1 MGFSPFFFGEL
12 KMLNR
17 GLDKLE
23 LLRIVDAVANE
34 KSIDKEI
41 VIGSMESAIEK
52 AALTKFGHNNNIFV
66 KIDRETGNI
75 SIQKVLEVVEKV
87 EDPSREISL
96 NDANKLNE
104 KSDVHKIGDKI
115 YEDLPQIDF
124 GRIAAQS
131 AKQVINLK
139 VREAEKNR
147 QFEEFID
154 KQGLILSGIIKRL
167 EYGNVIVDLGR
178 AEGVIKKD
186 ELIPREILKT
196 GDRVKAYCYEVKKEL
211 KGHQIFL
218 SRAHPQFL
226 AKLFFQE
233 VPEIYEGVIEIKSV
247 ARDPGSRAKICV
259 YSKDTSIDPVGACV
273 GMRGSRVQT
282 IVNELHG
289 EKIDIIK
296 WTEDL
301 PTLIS
306 ESLSPAEIQKVLID
320 QTNKKIDVILSEENL
335 SKAIGRRGQN
345 VRLAS
350 KLTNFEIDILTDK
363 EDSERRQ
370 ADFKEKT
377 ETLIKNLEV
386 DETLGQLLVSE
397 GFQSIEE
404 ISQANP
410 DDIAKIEA
418 IDEDTAK
425 ELIERSKE
433 SLIKV
438 KEEVGKKL
446 KELGVEDQLI
456 NLKGMTQG
464 MLVILGQKNI
474 KKLNDFADLSTD
486 ELVGGYDEIKGKKV
500 RLQGYLEEFSLS
512 REEADELIMSARNI
526 VYKK

>member
-1 MGFSPFFFGEL
+1 
-12 KMLNR
+12 MLNR
-17 GLDKLE
+17 GLDKQE
-23 LLRIVDAVANE
+23 LLRIVEAVANE
-34 KSIDKEI
+34 KSIDKEL
-41 VIGSMESAIEK
+41 VIGSMESAIQK
-52 AALTKFGHNNNIFV
+52 AALTKFGNDNNIDV
-66 KIDRETGNI
+66 KIDRETGEI
-75 SIQKVLEVVEKV
+75 RIQKVLEVVEKV
-87 EDPSREISL
+87 EDSSREILLSEVKKFYP
-96 NDANKLNE
+96 NTKEIKVGE
-104 KSDVHKIGDKI
+104 KIF
-115 YEDLPQIDF
+115 EDLPQIDF

-131 AKQVINLK
+131 AKQVISSR

-147 QFEEFID
+147 QYEDFID
-154 KQGLILSGIIKRL
+154 KQGQILSGIIKRL
-167 EYGNVIVDLGR
+167 EYGNIIVDLGK

-233 VPEIYEGVIEIKSV
+233 VPEIYEGTIEIKSV

-259 YSKDTSIDPVGACV
+259 FSQDSSIDPVGACV

-296 WTEDL
+296 WTDDL

-320 QTNKKIDVILSEENL
+320 QENKKIDIILSEENL

-350 KLTNFEIDILTDK
+350 KLTNFEIDILTDQ

-370 ADFKEKT
+370 AEFKERT
-377 ETLIKNLEV
+377 ENLIKNLEV

-397 GFQSIEE
+397 GFNSIEE
-404 ISQANP
+404 IANSNP
-410 DDIAKIEA
+410 ENISKIDA
-418 IDEDTAK
+418 IDCLLYTSDA
-425 ELIERSKE
+425 
-433 SLIKV
+433 
-438 KEEVGKKL
+438 
-446 KELGVEDQLI
+446 
-456 NLKGMTQG
+456 
-464 MLVILGQKNI
+464 
-474 KKLNDFADLSTD
+474 
-486 ELVGGYDEIKGKKV
+486 
-500 RLQGYLEEFSLS
+500 
-512 REEADELIMSARNI
+512 ADE
-526 VYKK
+526 

>member
-1 MGFSPFFFGEL
+1 MGFSPFFFRSN

-34 KSIDKEI
+34 KSIDKEL
-41 VIGSMESAIEK
+41 VIDSMESAIQK
-52 AALTKFGHNNNIFV
+52 AALTKFGTDNNIEV
-66 KIDRETGNI
+66 IIDRENGDI
-75 SIQKVLEVVEKV
+75 KIQKVLEIVEKV
-87 EDPSREISL
+87 EDTAREISL
-96 NDANKLNE
+96 IEAKKIDKGNDL
-104 KSDVHKIGDKI
+104 KIGDKI
-115 YEDLPQIDF
+115 FEELPQIDF

-131 AKQVINLK
+131 AKQVISTR

-147 QFEEFID
+147 QYEDFIE
-154 KQGLILSGIIKRL
+154 KQGEILSGIIKRL
-167 EYGNVIVDLGR
+167 EYGNVIIDLGR

-196 GDRVKAYCYEVKKEL
+196 GDRVKAYCYEVKKEM

-233 VPEIYEGVIEIKSV
+233 VPEIYEGIIEIKSV

-259 YSKDTSIDPVGACV
+259 NSKDTSIDPVGACV

-320 QTNKKIDVILSEENL
+320 QDNKRIDIILTEENL

-350 KLTNFEIDILTDK
+350 KLTNYEIDILTDK
-363 EDSERRQ
+363 EDSDRRQ
-370 ADFKEKT
+370 VEFKDKT

-397 GFQSIEE
+397 GFPSIDDLAQSSAED
-404 ISQANP
+404 IS
-410 DDIAKIEA
+410 KIDA
-418 IDEDTAK
+418 IDEETAK
-425 ELIERSKE
+425 ELINRSKE
-433 SLIKV
+433 TLV
-438 KEEVGKKL
+438 KQKEAVAEKL
-446 KELGVEDQLI
+446 KELGVEESLI
-456 NLKGMTQG
+456 SLKGMTQG

-474 KKLNDFADLSTD
+474 RKLSDFADLSSD
-486 ELVGGYDEIKGKKV
+486 ELIGGFDEIKGKKI
-500 RLQGYLEEFSLS
+500 RIQGYLEEFSLS
-512 REEADELIMSARNI
+512 RKEADELIMAARGI
-526 VYKK
+526 AYK

>member
-1 MGFSPFFFGEL
+1 
-12 KMLNR
+12 MLNR

-23 LLRIVDAVANE
+23 LLRIVEAVANE
-34 KSIDKEI
+34 KSIDKEL
-41 VIGSMESAIEK
+41 VLESMESAIQK
-52 AALTKFGHNNNIFV
+52 AALTKFGNENNIQV
-66 KIDRETGNI
+66 LIDRLSGEI
-75 SIQKVLEVVEKV
+75 KIQKVLEIVESV
-87 EDPSREISL
+87 EDNSKEIIL
-96 NDANKLNE
+96 NDAVLKEKNNKDL
-104 KSDVHKIGDKI
+104 KVGDKI
-115 YEDLPQIDF
+115 FEELPQIDF

-131 AKQVINLK
+131 AKQVISQR

-147 QFEEFID
+147 QYEDFIE
-154 KQGLILSGIIKRL
+154 KQSQILSGVIKRL

-233 VPEIYEGVIEIKSV
+233 VPEIYEGIIEIKAV

-259 YSKDTSIDPVGACV
+259 TSQESSIDPVGACV
-273 GMRGSRVQT
+273 GMRGSRVQA

-306 ESLSPAEIQKVLID
+306 ESLSPADIQKVLID
-320 QTNKKIDVILSEENL
+320 KDNKRIDVILTEENL

-350 KLTNFEIDILTDK
+350 KLTNYEIDILTDK

-370 ADFKEKT
+370 IEFKDKT
-377 ETLIKNLEV
+377 ENLIKSLEV

-397 GFQSIEE
+397 GLQSIDEISQSNPEDITKIEGIDEATAQELIDRSKEKLIKEKEE
-404 ISQANP
+404 IS
-410 DDIAKIEA
+410 K
-418 IDEDTAK
+418 
-425 ELIERSKE
+425 R
-433 SLIKV
+433 
-438 KEEVGKKL
+438 L
-446 KELGVEDQLI
+446 KELGVEESLI
-456 NLKGMTQG
+456 NLKGITQG
-464 MLVILGQKNI
+464 MLVLLGQRNI
-474 KKLNDFADLSTD
+474 KKLIDFADLSSD
-486 ELVGGYDEIKGKKV
+486 ELIGGYDEIKGKKI
-500 RLQGYLEEFSLS
+500 RIEGFLEEFSLS
-512 REEADELIMSARNI
+512 REEADQLIMAAREI
-526 VYKK
+526 AYK

>member
-1 MGFSPFFFGEL
+1 
-12 KMLNR
+12 MLNR
-17 GLDKLE
+17 GLDKQE
-23 LLRIVDAVANE
+23 LLRIVDSVANE
-34 KSIDKEI
+34 KSIDKEL
-41 VIGSMESAIEK
+41 VIGSMESAIQK
-52 AALTKFGHNNNIFV
+52 AALTKFGNENNIEV
-66 KIDRETGNI
+66 VIDRESGDI
-75 SIQKVLEVVEKV
+75 KIQKVLDIVESV
-87 EDPSREISL
+87 EDPSKEINL
-96 NDANKLNE
+96 NDAKKINSKNNDL
-104 KSDVHKIGDKI
+104 KIGDKI
-115 YEDLPQIDF
+115 YEELPQVDF

-131 AKQVINLK
+131 AKQVISAR

-147 QFEEFID
+147 QYEDFID
-154 KQGLILSGIIKRL
+154 KQGQILSGIIKRL
-167 EYGNVIVDLGR
+167 EYGNVIIDLGK

-186 ELIPREILKT
+186 ELIPREILKN

-226 AKLFFQE
+226 ARLFFQE
-233 VPEIYEGVIEIKSV
+233 VPEIYEGTIEIKAV

-259 YSKDTSIDPVGACV
+259 HSQDSSIDPVGACV

-320 QTNKKIDVILSEENL
+320 QDNKRIDIILTEENL

-350 KLTNFEIDILTDK
+350 KLTNYEIDILTDK

-370 ADFKEKT
+370 AEFKDRT

-397 GFQSIEE
+397 GFTSIE
-404 ISQANP
+404 
-410 DDIAKIEA
+410 DIAQSNPEDISKIDA
-418 IDEDTAK
+418 IDEETAK
-425 ELIERSKE
+425 ELINRSKE
-433 SLIKV
+433 TLIKE
-438 KEEVGKKL
+438 KEEVAQKL
-446 KELGVEDQLI
+446 KELGVEESLI
-456 NLKGMTQG
+456 GLKGMTQG

-474 KKLNDFADLSTD
+474 KKLNDFADLSSD
-486 ELVGGYDEIKGKKV
+486 ELIGGFDEVKGKKI
-500 RLQGYLEEFSLS
+500 RIEGYLEEFSLS
-512 REEADELIMSARNI
+512 RKEADQLIMSAREI
-526 VYKK
+526 VYK

>member
-1 MGFSPFFFGEL
+1 
-12 KMLNR
+12 MLNR

-23 LLRIVDAVANE
+23 LLRIVEAVANE
-34 KSIDKEI
+34 KSIDKEL
-41 VIGSMESAIEK
+41 VIGSMESAIQK
-52 AALTKFGHNNNIFV
+52 AALTKFGNDNNIEV
-66 KIDRETGNI
+66 TIDRESGEI
-75 SIQKVLEVVEKV
+75 KILKVLDIVENV
-87 EDPSREISL
+87 EDSAREITL
-96 NDANKLNE
+96 EQAKKINIKNDEKL
-104 KSDVHKIGDKI
+104 KIGEKI
-115 YEDLPQIDF
+115 FEELPQIDF

-131 AKQVINLK
+131 AKQVISSR

-147 QFEEFID
+147 QYEDFID
-154 KQGLILSGIIKRL
+154 KQGQILSGIIKRL
-167 EYGNVIVDLGR
+167 EYGNVIVDLGK

-196 GDRVKAYCYEVKKEL
+196 GDRVKAFCFEVRKEL

-233 VPEIYEGVIEIKSV
+233 VPEIYEGTIEIKSV

-259 YSKDTSIDPVGACV
+259 FSQDSSIDPVGACV

-301 PTLIS
+301 PTLIA
-306 ESLSPAEIQKVLID
+306 ESLSPAEIQRVLID
-320 QTNKKIDVILSEENL
+320 QDNKKIDIILTEENL

-350 KLTNFEIDILTDK
+350 KLTNYEIDILTDK

-370 ADFKEKT
+370 NDFKEKT
-377 ETLIKNLEV
+377 ENLVKNLEV

-397 GFQSIEE
+397 GLTSV
-404 ISQANP
+404 
-410 DDIAKIEA
+410 DDIAQSTAENIAKIDA
-418 IDEDTAK
+418 IDEETAK
-425 ELIERSKE
+425 ELIMRSKE
-433 SLIKV
+433 TLV
-438 KEEVGKKL
+438 KEKKAIALKL
-446 KELGVEDQLI
+446 KELGVEDNLI

-464 MLVILGQKNI
+464 MLVILGHKNI
-474 KKLNDFADLSTD
+474 KKLIDFADLSSD
-486 ELVGGYDEIKGKKV
+486 ELIGGFDEVKGKKV
-500 RLQGYLEEFSLS
+500 RIEGYLEEFSLS
-512 REEADELIMSARNI
+512 RKEADDLIMSAREI
-526 VYKK
+526 AYK